1 MFATDRVG
9 DMRYIL
15 IVMLCVWSGFA
26 VATDADDLVKNGQ
39 DALLRM
45 DVPAAMTFFDE
56 ALKLDPTQPMAAYG
70 RGRILLKMGET
81 KKAMADFTTA
91 IIADPTFGLA
101 YVRRG
106 EAFMILKNPDGAFKD
121 FDAAIAAS
129 PLDAEVHVVRATYR
143 FQIGNLAGAKAD
155 VEAALLVANE
165 QQKPVLEKMLARM
178 K

>member
-9 DMRYIL
+9 VMRYIL
-15 IVMLCVWSGFA
+15 TVMLCVWSGIA
-26 VATDADDLVKNGQ
+26 VASDVDDLVKQGQ
-39 DALLRM
+39 DALVRM
-45 DVPAAMTFFDE
+45 DVPGAMTYFDA

-91 IIADPTFGLA
+91 IIADPKFGLA

-121 FDAAIAAS
+121 FEAAIAAS
-129 PLDAEVHVVRATYR
+129 PREAEVYVVRATYR

-155 VEAALLVANE
+155 VEAALVVADDLE
-165 QQKPVLEKMLARM
+165 KPVLEKMLARM

>member
-9 DMRYIL
+9 HMRYIL
-15 IVMLCVWSGFA
+15 TLLALLTVTPAHAGPV
-26 VATDADDLVKNGQ
+26 DDLVTEGQ
-39 DALLRM
+39 AALVRM
-45 DVPAAMTFFDE
+45 DVPAAMSFFDE
-56 ALKLDPTQPMAAYG
+56 ALKLDPTQAMAAYG

-91 IIADPTFGLA
+91 IIADPKFGLA